1 MRPTLLAS
9 VLLSSLLA
17 ACASAPEQSPSK
29 HVSQSGALKVHPGLL
44 GMPVP
49 DELQDK
55 RGIVAARVDNAGTPG
70 VDHEGLRTQ
79 RSVYFDYN
87 SSSVKA
93 EFNPALQAHARFLA
107 ANPKSRMR
115 IEGNAD
121 ERGPQGY
128 NNALGLKR
136 ADHVRQSIVEFG
148 ASEKQVVV
156 KSLGERKPK
165 LTGHDEESWAENRRA
180 DIIYEREE

>member
-1 MRPTLLAS
+1 MRLNGVCARRFDLTRATRFNERS
-9 VLLSSLLA
+9 REGGQVIHARLA
-17 ACASAPEQSPSK
+17 AR
-29 HVSQSGALKVHPGLL
+29 
-44 GMPVP
+44 
-49 DELQDK
+49 D
-55 RGIVAARVDNAGTPG
+55 DNAGTPG
-70 VDHEGLRTQ
+70 VDQEGLRTQ

-93 EFNPALQAHARFLA
+93 EFNPALQAHARYLA
-107 ANPKSRMR
+107 ANPKSRVR

-121 ERGPQGY
+121 ERGPAGY
-128 NNALGLKR
+128 NNVLGLKR

-165 LTGHDEESWAENRRA
+165 LNGHDEESWAENRRA

>member
-1 MRPTLLAS
+1 MKKSIWAGLLMV
-9 VLLSSLLA
+9 VLLSG
-17 ACASAPEQSPSK
+17 CASGVRLEDVPVEDKSATS
-29 HVSQSGALKVHPGLL
+29 SGANSQGL
-44 GMPVP
+44 GAG
-49 DELQDK
+49 QN
-55 RGIVAARVDNAGTPG
+55 GVAGVMTNKSGDGVGPAGVGT
-70 VDHEGLRTQ
+70 V
-79 RSVYFDYN
+79 VYFDYD

-93 EFNPALQAHARFLA
+93 EFNPALQAHARYLA
-107 ANPKSRMR
+107 ANPKSRVR

-121 ERGPQGY
+121 ERGPAGY
-128 NNALGLKR
+128 NNVLGLKR

-165 LTGHDEESWAENRRA
+165 LNGHDEESWAENRRA